1 LRLTS
6 GGRRNWRRTAVL
18 EVRGLKANY
27 GSIQALKGIDLSV
40 EEGAVACIIGA
51 NGAGKTTF
59 MKTVAGLHTPAA
71 GTVLYQGDEITGL
84 RPERIVRKGIVLVP
98 EGRAILSRMT
108 VLENLEMG
116 AYARSDGE
124 VKQDMETVMARFPVL
139 GERKHQRGG
148 SLSGGEQQMLAIAR
162 ALLAR
167 PRLLLLDEPSLG
179 LAPQVVGAIFRIVRE
194 INREGTTILLVE
206 QNVRQALKVSRH
218 AYVLETGRIVHAGG
232 SKELLEDRRIREAYL
247 GGGS

>member
-1 LRLTS
+1 M
-6 GGRRNWRRTAVL
+6 L
-18 EVRGLKANY
+18 EVLGLEANY
-27 GSIQALKGIDLSV
+27 GSIRALKGIDLSV
-40 EEGAVACIIGA
+40 EKGEIACLIGA

-59 MKTVAGLHTPAA
+59 MRTVAGLHTPAA
-71 GTVLYQGDEITGL
+71 GRILYRGKEITGH
-84 RPERIVRKGIVLVP
+84 RPERIVREGIVLVP

-116 AYARSDGE
+116 AYARGDGE
-124 VKQDMETVMARFPVL
+124 VGRDLETVMARFPVL
-139 GERKHQRGG
+139 GERRHQRGG

-162 ALLAR
+162 ALMAR

-179 LAPQVVGAIFRIVRE
+179 LAPLVVGAIFRIVRE

-206 QNVRQALKVSRH
+206 QNVRQALSASRR
-218 AYVLETGRIVHAGG
+218 AYVLETGRIVHSGR
-232 SKELLEDRRIREAYL
+232 SKELLEDPRIREAYL

>member
-1 LRLTS
+1 
-6 GGRRNWRRTAVL
+6 VL
-18 EVRGLKANY
+18 EVRGLSASY

-40 EEGAVACIIGA
+40 EEGTIACIIGA

-59 MKTVAGLHTPAA
+59 MRTVAGLHPPAA
-71 GTVLYQGDEITGL
+71 GQILYRGEPITGF
-84 RPERIVRKGIVLVP
+84 PPYRIVRNGIVLVP
-98 EGRAILSRMT
+98 EGRAILARMT

-116 AYARSDGE
+116 AYARRDGK
-124 VKQDMETVMARFPVL
+124 VKEDLRRILERFPIL
-139 GERKHQRGG
+139 LERRHQPGG

-179 LAPQVVGAIFRIVRE
+179 LAPRIVSAIFRIVRE
-194 INREGTTILLVE
+194 INRDGTTVLLVE
-206 QNVRQALKVSRH
+206 QNVRQALSVSRR
-218 AYVLETGRIVHAGG
+218 AYVLETGRIVHAGDARD
-232 SKELLEDRRIREAYL
+232 LLDDPRIKEAYL